1 MTIVKPEAVFK
12 AMADGTRQRTLSVLC
27 RHELSVSELVDVLQQ
42 PQSTV
47 SRHLRTLR
55 DAGLIR
61 DRRVG
66 QTVHYSV
73 PVNGDVAGDGCLLR
87 RLLDW
92 VAEQP
97 LSKTLDGR
105 LGDVITRRRE
115 MSDRFFDQVGRH
127 WDTLREESFGA
138 AFHLE
143 ALISLLPTDWTVAD
157 VGTGTGYLL
166 PLLGTHFKRVIAVD
180 PVEAMLESARQ
191 RVSTH
196 SLDNVTLCRGDLS
209 KLPMTSSAVDLAVAV
224 LVLHHVASPHNAVK
238 ELHRVLCCGGQ
249 VLIVEQKAHHCDAF
263 LNRMQDRWWGF
274 EPQELDAMLTSA
286 GFRKVRSRLLRTVE
300 RSADAPELF
309 VVTGTKTA
317 EPDDRDR

>member
-1 MTIVKPEAVFK
+1 MEPEVVFK
-12 AMADGTRQRTLSVLC
+12 AMGDRTRQRTLTLLT
-27 RHELSVSELVDVLQQ
+27 HQELSVSELVELLRQ

-47 SRHLRTLR
+47 SRHLKILR
-55 DAGLIR
+55 QAGLIR
-61 DRRVG
+61 DRRNGNTVLYSLPG
-66 QTVHYSV
+66 PQGDGTDAELTDQLLKWMADQPPEPGLEVRIQTVV
-73 PVNGDVAGDGCLLR
+73 D
-87 RLLDW
+87 
-92 VAEQP
+92 
-97 LSKTLDGR
+97 
-105 LGDVITRRRE
+105 RRRQ
-115 MSDRFFDQVGRH
+115 MSDRFFTEVGRH
-127 WDTLREESFGA
+127 WDALREESFGDR
-138 AFHLE
+138 FHLE
-143 ALISLLPTDWTVAD
+143 AFIALLPSHWQVLD
-157 VGTGTGYLL
+157 VGAGTGYLL
-166 PLLGTHFKRVIAVD
+166 PILARQFVHVVGLD

-224 LVLHHVASPHNAVK
+224 LVLHHVASPHDAVK